1 MAESE
6 PKENGREEPAPT
18 SSELPAQ
25 PDPAD
30 PGDTAEP
37 PPENGEPSES
47 SEPSDAAEPA
57 EAAEPPD
64 GPSPSDSSTPSDP
77 SDQSDSSDASDASDE
92 ADQPIDLSRSSLV
105 QPAATEQLEPE
116 PSTDQEPSEESD
128 EKPDKEPEEATAA
141 ASEQSPD
148 SVALRRTVEALLFA
162 AEAPLTVREIAR
174 AASSKSNIV
183 RKVLANLQEA
193 LDIEGRPWEL
203 LEVAGGWRYV
213 TRAEYFPAVQKLKV
227 QRSQRRL
234 TPAAMEVLALIAYSQ
249 EPIGR
254 AEIEAVRGVDSG
266 PVLRM
271 LLERKL
277 VRIAGRGEGLG
288 QPLLY
293 AVSQEFLEHFGLKST
308 KDLPQPGEF
317 KG

>member
-37 PPENGEPSES
+37 SPENGEPSES

-57 EAAEPPD
+57 EAAEPSD
-64 GPSPSDSSTPSDP
+64 GPSPSDESDESAPSDR
-77 SDQSDSSDASDASDE
+77 SDE
-92 ADQPIDLSRSSLV
+92 VDQPIDLSRSSLV
-105 QPAATEQLEPE
+105 QPAATEQSEPE
-116 PSTDQEPSEESD
+116 PSTDQEPLEESD
-128 EKPDKEPEEATAA
+128 EKPDKEPEKADPA

-174 AASSKSNIV
+174 ASSSKSNII

-203 LEVAGGWRYV
+203 LEVAGGWRYA

-293 AVSQEFLEHFGLKST
+293 AVSQEFLEHFGLKSN